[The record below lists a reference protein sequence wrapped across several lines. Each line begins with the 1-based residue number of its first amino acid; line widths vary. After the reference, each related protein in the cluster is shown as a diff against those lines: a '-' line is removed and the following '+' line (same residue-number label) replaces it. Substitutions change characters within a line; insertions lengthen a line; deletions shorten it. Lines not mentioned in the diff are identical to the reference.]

1 MTITIICLWIII
13 VAINLIYLYNVKR
26 KNDINMH
33 NINRKN
39 IEKDLNKVFNFKNKK
54 YENLYEN

>member
-1 MTITIICLWIII
+1 MYVTITIICVWIII
-13 VAINLIYLYNVKR
+13 FAINLIYLYNVKR

-39 IEKDLNKVFNFKNKK
+39 IEKDLNKVFNFKK
-54 YENLYEN
+54 